1 MIAETAF
8 NVIEVLSPE
17 ERKRLLAMLN
27 VADKLAKTETKKVMI
42 SDAECREII
51 INQFKRFSKRF
62 KEKNHNKI
70 LKLNQH
76 GK

>member
-8 NVIEVLSPE
+8 NVVEVLSPE

-27 VADKLAKTETKKVMI
+27 VADKPAKTKTKTSII

-51 INQFKRFSKRF
+51 INHFKRFSKRF
-62 KEKNHNKI
+62 KEKNHNII
-70 LKLNQH
+70 LK
-76 GK
+76 

>member
-17 ERKRLLAMLN
+17 EKKRLLQMLN
-27 VADKLAKTETKKVMI
+27 VETSDVLDKKKSTAII

-51 INQFKRFSKRF
+51 LNHFKRFNKRF
-62 KEKNHNKI
+62 REKMQN
-70 LKLNQH
+70 NQPP
-76 GK
+76 